1 MRKLAL
7 SLLIVSLAA
16 CGEKNRDA
24 IEKVKPDFAQMRARL
39 GKIAAAIA
47 NTPPPRMPAT
57 AAVSPKPIFDSSSES
72 NNADLLALE
81 QLADIDAKP
90 KMDLHKEGDL
100 ALGLRWTGDHSP
112 AAESMLDR
120 REGKALEA
128 RLRAALQYKYLV
140 VYRTAAITEPE
151 VVDEHTF
158 RPGQVALGLYLVD
171 LANGDKVLPLAVAV
185 GQTAPATSYAYK
197 KGDDPKQAL
206 ANFAHSSMY
215 ESVIADAAAKLK
227 ETTGGRFVLQ

>member
-1 MRKLAL
+1 MRKLCVMILFVAG
-7 SLLIVSLAA
+7 
-16 CGEKNRDA
+16 CGETNRDA
-24 IEKVKPDFAQMRARL
+24 IEKVKPDFMQMRARM

-47 NTPPPRMPAT
+47 NTPLPRTPA
-57 AAVSPKPIFDSSSES
+57 ALQVSPKPIFDSSSES
-72 NNADLLALE
+72 NNSDIIAIE
-81 QLADIDAKP
+81 QLANVEAKP

-100 ALGLRWTGDHSP
+100 VLGLRWTGDHSP

-128 RLRAALQYKYLV
+128 RLRAALAYKYLV

-171 LANGDKVLPLAVAV
+171 LANGDKISALGVAV

-206 ANFAHSSMY
+206 ASFAHSSMY
-215 ESVIADAAAKLK
+215 ESVIVDAAAKLK